1 MKECLLKSIEL
12 NYNLTSN
19 LDDIHIYVR
28 FSVVLDTRKE
38 SPMNVSFK
46 PATHFAAKPKAQ
58 KPQQHQQKEVV
69 LEQKPAQFQKGH
81 GAQV

>member
-1 MKECLLKSIEL
+1 MTSISILVKVLCWIRGRNLL
-12 NYNLTSN
+12 
-19 LDDIHIYVR
+19 
-28 FSVVLDTRKE
+28 
-38 SPMNVSFK
+38 MNVSFK

>member
-1 MKECLLKSIEL
+1 
-12 NYNLTSN
+12 
-19 LDDIHIYVR
+19 
-28 FSVVLDTRKE
+28 
-38 SPMNVSFK
+38 MNVSFK